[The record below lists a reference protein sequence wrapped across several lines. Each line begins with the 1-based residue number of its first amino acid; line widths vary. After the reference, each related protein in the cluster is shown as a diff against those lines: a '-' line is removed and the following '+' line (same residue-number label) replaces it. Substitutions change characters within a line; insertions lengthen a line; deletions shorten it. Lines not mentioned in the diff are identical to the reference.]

1 MTVAIERVEV
11 LCLRDPETAFYRF
24 EGSYRNAVVLVHGD
38 NGLTG
43 IGESDAPPEIVRAAI
58 EMAPYNHLAEGLAAV
73 VTGQVVDDPRRL
85 WDEMYART
93 QWFGRRGAA
102 IHAIGALD
110 IAIWDLYARTADV
123 PVCEALGE
131 RRHDRLPAYATIYPL
146 EDTTAGI
153 TAQIAPLLDRG
164 FRALKVC
171 VEPWW
176 TEPERVQRNL
186 THLRDLV
193 GPDRSLMLDVAQEF
207 TRLDQLAPFLDL
219 LADLDFAWIESP
231 FPLDDVAEHAR
242 LRAATRIP
250 IGVGDLGL
258 TTCKEFEPFLA
269 ADAFGIAQPD
279 LTMFGGFTEALRLAR
294 MLEGTGRRIVPH
306 AYNTDITIAANLQF
320 LSTQQEAGLIEYST
334 SPSRLRQDLVRGLP
348 PIGEDGTIAVPTGPG
363 LGVTLNADAVKE
375 FAVSRGAEASRRWR
389 APPPG

>member
-1 MTVAIERVEV
+1 MTVTIKQVKV
-11 LCLRDPETAFYRF
+11 LCLQDPETAFYRF
-24 EGSYRNAVVLVHGD
+24 EGSYRNVVVLVHGD

-43 IGESDAPPEIVRAAI
+43 VGESDAPPEIVKAAI
-58 EMAPYNHLAEGLAAV
+58 EMAPYNHLAEGLGDIL
-73 VTGQVVDDPRRL
+73 TGQTADDPRRL

-93 QWFGRRGAA
+93 QWFGRHGAA

-110 IAIWDLYARTADV
+110 IAIWDLFARSKGV
-123 PVCEALGE
+123 PVCRALGQA
-131 RRHDRLPAYATIYPL
+131 RHTRLPAYATIYPL
-146 EDTTAGI
+146 EDAPARI
-153 TAQIAPLLDRG
+153 TEQIMPLLEQG
-164 FRALKVC
+164 FRTLKVC

-176 TEPERVQRNL
+176 TEPARVQRNL
-186 THLRDLV
+186 THLRDLL
-193 GPDRSLMLDVAQEF
+193 GPDRGLMLDVAQEF

-269 ADAFGIAQPD
+269 ADAFDIAQPD

-306 AYNTDITIAANLQF
+306 AYNTDITIAANLHF
-320 LSTQQEAGLIEYST
+320 LATQQETGLIEYST
-334 SPSRLRQDLVRGLP
+334 SPSRLRRELVRGLP

-363 LGVTLNADAVKE
+363 LGVWLNGDTVKE
-375 FAVSRGAEASRRWR
+375 LAQSR
-389 APPPG
+389 P